1 MGRRSINTTKS
12 GKYMNPTDQFRKEAR
27 KRELKKNKK
36 QRIMVRTAVLKGK
49 DPMKLL
55 EEMEIIDRMEY
66 NPMQPP
72 SLNEK
77 VLKEK
82 RKKLKETY
90 DRVFKL
96 YEKERPEYAV
106 ELKKANTEY
115 EKTRLQLQLYF
126 DQVRSAEKVQLDLI
140 PLPEAPV
147 DPSMPGTIPL
157 PADMPL
163 PMQMPLGGLHGIPL
177 PMMHMQPHSILKK
190 TSAYGPPMPV
200 LGPQMP
206 VQIPI
211 PRPGKPPG
219 PPPGPPPTLSDS
231 EDEAEERRER
241 RHADAEIYS
250 GSSDDDYDPERGII
264 DTVGH
269 VEVDHPDD
277 IADIPDPMDD
287 IPEKPRRIR
296 FADDEDDSE
305 EEDREIRERIRRQ
318 ERRERKE
325 EKRKKRGSD
334 NSRGDTSKTKVSA
347 LQAMML
353 KMAGQDTP
361 DFEKDG
367 SISASSSSSPSS
379 SSDEDDDRQK
389 RRILSR
395 REEEEKIK
403 SKDKEIAK
411 RRADISRLDDRPPGL
426 EDPMEKLTEEEAAAI
441 AAARLAEEAEMEAE
455 SRHLTPKVIPPGPPP
470 GLPPSVTGMPSGV
483 PPGPPPGAPP
493 MFMVPPPLR
502 PPGAPPR
509 LLPPGPPPGRPQG
522 IPPGPPPGL
531 PPTLRIPP
539 MRIPPPIGAP
549 PRMIRP
555 PGMLPGIHP
564 ASIPPPSMMLG
575 GSMNPSILS
584 APPSIMRPREE
595 GGESAQ
601 SRVTIQAKPQIKN
614 KMGDVTRFMPT
625 ALKVKREIKDNKGR
639 IKQLGKEEEQHVIG
653 ALPQP
658 APTTQTKTKD
668 DAYDQFMRE
677 MEGLI

>member
-1 MGRRSINTTKS
+1 
-12 GKYMNPTDQFRKEAR
+12 MNPTDQFRKEAR

-55 EEMEIIDRMEY
+55 EEMEQIDRMEY

-115 EKTRLQLQLYF
+115 EKTRIQLQLYF
-126 DQVRSAEKVQLDLI
+126 DQVRNAEKVQLDQI

-157 PADMPL
+157 PTDMPI
-163 PMQMPLGGLHGIPL
+163 PMPLGGLHGIPL

-190 TSAYGPPMPV
+190 TSAYGPPLAV
-200 LGPQMP
+200 VGPQIP
-206 VQIPI
+206 VGLQMQKA
-211 PRPGKPPG
+211 GKPPG

-231 EDEAEERRER
+231 EPEEELRER
-241 RHADAEIYS
+241 RGGEREAYS
-250 GSSDDDYDPERGII
+250 GTSDEDREYDPEKGIVDKI
-264 DTVGH
+264 GR
-269 VEVDHPDD
+269 VEVDVDHPDD
-277 IADIPDPMDD
+277 VPEPMDD
-287 IPEKPRRIR
+287 VMGKSRRIR
-296 FADDEDDSE
+296 FADDEEDHDSE
-305 EEDREIRERIRRQ
+305 EEDREIRDRIRRQ

-325 EKRKKRGSD
+325 EKRKKREK
-334 NSRGDTSKTKVSA
+334 RDTDRRKDGKTKVSA

-361 DFEKDG
+361 DFEKEG
-367 SISASSSSSPSS
+367 SVSESSSSSPSS
-379 SSDEDDDRQK
+379 SSDEDDSRHR

-403 SKDKEIAK
+403 SKDVEIAK
-411 RRADISRLDDRPPGL
+411 RRVEISRLDDRPPGL
-426 EDPMEKLTEEEAAAI
+426 EDPMEKLTEEESAAI
-441 AAARLAEEAEMEAE
+441 AAARLAEEAELEAE
-455 SRHLTPKVIPPGPPP
+455 NRHLTPKAVPPGPPP
-470 GLPPSVTGMPSGV
+470 GLPPSVTGLPSGI

-531 PPTLRIPP
+531 PPSLRIPP
-539 MRIPPPIGAP
+539 MRIPPPVGAP
-549 PRMIRP
+549 PRMMRP
-555 PGMLPGIHP
+555 PGLPPGVPP
-564 ASIPPPSMMLG
+564 ASIPPPGMLL
-575 GSMNPSILS
+575 GSVNPNILS

-595 GGESAQ
+595 GGEAGQ
-601 SRVTIQAKPQIKN
+601 SRVTIQAKPQIKS

-625 ALKVKREIKDNKGR
+625 ALKVKREVKDNKGR
-639 IKQLGKEEEQHVIG
+639 IKQLGKEEEQHMIG
-653 ALPQP
+653 AQALPQP